1 MKPTREI
8 GKRNG
13 IVERFFESTG
23 TIINPAK
30 THKHKTM
37 KELNI
42 TGKQYRRMMKAKRSG
57 N

>member
-1 MKPTREI
+1 MKPTKEI

-23 TIINPAK
+23 TIINDAK
-30 THKHKTM
+30 VHKHKTM
-37 KELNI
+37 KEQGI
-42 TGKQYRRMMKAKRSG
+42 TGKQYRRMMKQKRRG